1 MCDGLLNWFYQLKR
15 KSRTFPCVHCRYL
28 LYQTYNIK
36 TAFSKRPCVY
46 MLLLYD
52 VLRIK
57 QAVMVQQIIYSLK
70 TDTFEYQK
78 P

>member
-1 MCDGLLNWFYQLKR
+1 
-15 KSRTFPCVHCRYL
+15 
-28 LYQTYNIK
+28 
-36 TAFSKRPCVY
+36 

-52 VLRIK
+52 VLCIK